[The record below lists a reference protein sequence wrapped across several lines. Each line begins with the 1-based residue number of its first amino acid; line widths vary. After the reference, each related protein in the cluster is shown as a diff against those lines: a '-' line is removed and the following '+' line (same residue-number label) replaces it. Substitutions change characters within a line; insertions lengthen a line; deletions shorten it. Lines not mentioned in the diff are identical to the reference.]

1 MIVTPIIPDSIAASI
16 IRTGRLSRLQRR
28 VGLVC
33 CFVVALGMAY
43 MGDWS
48 LVYFSPPRGIVSMQF
63 WSCGM
68 LLVWSLIFVPILV
81 PLYAYGS
88 NLYECGSPS
97 SKITIA
103 YLEDAPE
110 IQWCVAVIATVFAF
124 VTVSSVMLFREKAKL
139 EYPEHKFF
147 QAGHCMSTAVVRV
160 AWLVML
166 APLATFPAMV
176 S

>member
-1 MIVTPIIPDSIAASI
+1 MNFVFMMI
-16 IRTGRLSRLQRR
+16 
-28 VGLVC
+28 GLVC
-33 CFVVALGMAY
+33 GLVAMLGMAY

-48 LVYFSPPRGIVSMQF
+48 LVYFSPPRGIVTMQF
-63 WSCGM
+63 WSCRM

-81 PLYAYGS
+81 PLYTYGS

-124 VTVSSVMLFREKAKL
+124 VAASSVMLFRAKAKL
-139 EYPEHKFF
+139 EYPEHRFF
-147 QAGHCMSTAVVRV
+147 QAGRCMSTAAVGV

-166 APLATFPAMV
+166 APLATFPTMV

>member
-1 MIVTPIIPDSIAASI
+1 MYMLI
-16 IRTGRLSRLQRR
+16 
-28 VGLVC
+28 GLVC
-33 CFVVALGMAY
+33 CFVAMLGMAY

-48 LVYFSPPRGIVSMQF
+48 LVYFSPPRGIVTMQF

-81 PLYAYGS
+81 PLYTYGS

-110 IQWCVAVIATVFAF
+110 IQWCVAVITTIFAF
-124 VTVSSVMLFREKAKL
+124 VAVSSVMLFRAKAKL
-139 EYPEHKFF
+139 EYPEHRFF
-147 QAGHCMSTAVVRV
+147 QAGRCLSTVAVGIV
-160 AWLVML
+160 WCLML
-166 APLATFPAMV
+166 APLATIPAMV

>member
-1 MIVTPIIPDSIAASI
+1 
-16 IRTGRLSRLQRR
+16 
-28 VGLVC
+28 
-33 CFVVALGMAY
+33 
-43 MGDWS
+43 
-48 LVYFSPPRGIVSMQF
+48 
-63 WSCGM
+63 M
-68 LLVWSLIFVPILV
+68 LLVWSLIFVPLLV

-110 IQWCVAVIATVFAF
+110 IQWCVVVIATVFVF
-124 VTVSSVMLFREKAKL
+124 VAVSSVILFRAKAEL

-147 QAGHCMSTAVVRV
+147 QVGHCMSTTAVGI

-166 APLATFPAMV
+166 APLATIPTMV